1 MARAL
6 NATGRPIVYSCSW
19 PAYQGGLPPKVRV
32 CLCWQVPFF
41 PVSWR
46 SSRWNTRSRVLHLLV
61 YPWMVLQ
68 IPRGNGTFLPGI
80 WGRLGVPIWLGDGSL
95 WEEGSGVYAP
105 HPTQMVWG
113 WS

>member
-19 PAYQGGLPPKVRV
+19 PAYQGGLPPKVRI
-32 CLCWQVPFF
+32 CLSVGKF
-41 PVSWR
+41 PCPLCPGGALAG
-46 SSRWNTRSRVLHLLV
+46 VLETGCYTPLTCLPLDGAPQREWDLPARHL
-61 YPWMVLQ
+61 
-68 IPRGNGTFLPGI
+68 GT
-80 WGRLGVPIWLGDGSL
+80 LGGPNMASL
-95 WEEGSGVYAP
+95 WEEGYGLYAP